1 MPADRATWPVMLVKR
16 ASRLLQRAVSAHL
29 HFAWGQAASPCT
41 APRGITRC
49 GYGTRFAK
57 SLAQHERFIHS
68 QLIMEDLM
76 GKYFLA
82 WLLGVPAS
90 LLVLIYLFTH
100 IF

>member
-1 MPADRATWPVMLVKR
+1 MSAVRRDAAERRCVAIVRGGTPVAIAWR
-16 ASRLLQRAVSAHL
+16 RSAYRR
-29 HFAWGQAASPCT
+29 SMM
-41 APRGITRC
+41 
-49 GYGTRFAK
+49 
-57 SLAQHERFIHS
+57 
-68 QLIMEDLM
+68 MENHM